1 MAEAVTN
8 YHVVTRHLRRT
19 RPATFFTSGGG
30 SLGWVGGAAVGAKLA
45 RPGALV
51 VALNGDGSYLFSQ
64 PATVHWMARRYAT
77 PFLQVVYNNGG
88 WKAPRVGAIAMHP
101 DGAASRAADVDT
113 GFAPEPDH
121 AGIAAAA
128 GGACAL
134 RISRPDEIEPALK
147 VALAAVRDE
156 QRCAVIDARLVE
168 R

>member
-1 MAEAVTN
+1 MKKM
-8 YHVVTRHLRRT
+8 L
-19 RPATFFTSGGG
+19 F
-30 SLGWVGGAAVGAKLA
+30 SLLIALLVIAVGLYAFAPHVPAIPKHVANATELETYLNLLVA
-45 RPGALV
+45 SGNPPGLSV
-51 VALNGDGSYLFSQ
+51 VVVKNGE
-64 PATVHWMARRYAT
+64 
-77 PFLQVVYNNGG
+77 VVYNNGG

-113 GFAPEPDH
+113 GFAPEPDY